1 MALPLGGDLASEVKP
16 GEDAFV
22 VQGIVDFLAL
32 GENDAVLIDYKYS
45 FRKKED
51 VKRTYAPQISLYAR
65 AIESFYG
72 IKIKI
77 KGIINLT
84 DGTLIE
90 M

>member
-51 VKRTYAPQISLYAR
+51 VKRTYAPQITLYAR

-72 IKIKI
+72 IKIKT

-84 DGTLIE
+84 DGTLIK